1 MKNKHWKSTI
11 SNVTSE
17 SHLCGESHERQTPQ
31 ADSFIKLIN
40 IASQIF
46 QMSPVLKYPTNFCLD
61 GESHERR
68 TAQAAD
74 IQCYRYL
81 TVKAN
86 IADKSFKIDIFL
98 ILTRTHSSGGLDE
111 NMLL

>member
-1 MKNKHWKSTI
+1 MKNKHWKSAI
-11 SNVTSE
+11 SNVTIE
-17 SHLCGESHERQTPQ
+17 AHLCGESHERQTPQ

-46 QMSPVLKYPTNFCLD
+46 QMSPVLKYPTNFCLH
-61 GESHERR
+61 GESHERQ

-86 IADKSFKIDIFL
+86 MYC
-98 ILTRTHSSGGLDE
+98 R
-111 NMLL
+111 